1 MQNFLHRLNHRKVFR
16 VATVY
21 SVVAWLLMQI
31 LDIVLPTF
39 NAPLWVNQ
47 TLLLLLLLGLPLVT
61 ILAWLMDSHT
71 EEENEQK
78 INASQQQKSFI
89 TGGSI
94 VNSLAFGL
102 IFLAVT
108 FLLMDRF
115 LLSSNEQANNS
126 QNNGN
131 TSQQIIQR
139 TNILLPSDHTIALAE
154 MMPLGVGRKSIA
166 ISNQGNFLAYVA
178 NESGSLRIYIRPMDS
193 FEAYPLN
200 GTEGGFSPFFSP
212 DEQWLGFLTPTHI
225 LKIPVSGGSPQTL
238 TESTNV
244 YGITWGDDN
253 NIIFSEREG
262 MRVASISADGGQK
275 NILLE
280 STDLVMN
287 PTLLP
292 DNKGILLSNLSS
304 VIQLFDPKTGVVT
317 PLIPRGRDA
326 RYIDSG
332 HIVYAGMESYM
343 AAPFNLETMSI
354 EGSAFP
360 ILDGVLVEALGA
372 SQLTFSNNGILAYI
386 PGADMGIVTPV
397 WTDRNGNETP
407 VSLISRRYG
416 SFDLSPDAS
425 QVAIS
430 IVDGP
435 DSDVWV
441 YDFDRQTT
449 PQRLTVGKG
458 ALFPKWSLDGDDIVF
473 GAQNPANSD
482 VRARLDIQGS
492 GAVES
497 TRIDSDFADLIAPDS
512 WGENGELVVSAI
524 SQADQGLDLYVIDPE
539 DQERRPF
546 LVTENSEWGAS
557 FSPNSDYVAYT
568 TDVSGQYQINVK
580 RYPATEERWVISSGY
595 GEEPFWSEDG
605 SEIFY
610 RRGNQ
615 WLSIPIKTSPEFEA
629 GVPEVLFEGP
639 YGNVPGISYGVV
651 DNGEKFFLLKQP
663 DQELPREINIVNN
676 WAIALEER

>member
-1 MQNFLHRLNHRKVFR
+1 MQNFLQRLNHRKVFR

-78 INASQQQKSFI
+78 ITASQQQKSFT

-115 LLSSNEQANNS
+115 LFSSNEQVNNS

-131 TSQQIIQR
+131 TSQQIVQR
-139 TNILLPSDHTIALAE
+139 TNILLPYDQTIALAE

-178 NESGSLRIYIRPMDS
+178 NESGSLKIYIRPMDS

-225 LKIPVSGGSPQTL
+225 LKIPVSGGSPQSL

-244 YGITWGDDN
+244 YGVTWGDDN

-262 MRVASISADGGQK
+262 MRIASISADGGQK
-275 NILLE
+275 NTLLE
-280 STDLVMN
+280 STDSLFD
-287 PTLLP
+287 PEILP
-292 DNKGILLSNLSS
+292 DNKGILLSNSSS
-304 VIQLFDPKTGVVT
+304 VIQLFDPETGVVR
-317 PLIPRGRDA
+317 PLIPRGRDG
-326 RYIDSG
+326 RYIDTG
-332 HIVYAGMESYM
+332 HIVYTGMESYM
-343 AAPFNLETMSI
+343 AVPFNLATMSI
-354 EGSAFP
+354 EGSPFP
-360 ILDGVLVEALGA
+360 VLDRVLVEAIGV
-372 SQLTFSNNGILAYI
+372 SQLTFSNNGTLAYI
-386 PGADMGIVTPV
+386 PGTDMGIVTPI
-397 WTDRNGNETP
+397 WANRNGDETP
-407 VSLISRRYG
+407 IPLTSRRYG
-416 SFDLSPDAS
+416 SFDLSPDSS
-425 QVAIS
+425 QVALS
-430 IVDGP
+430 IVDGS

-441 YDFDRQTT
+441 YDFDRQTS
-449 PQRLTVGKG
+449 PQRLTVGRG
-458 ALFPKWSLDGDDIVF
+458 ALFPKWSLDGNDIVF

-497 TRIDSDFADLIAPDS
+497 SRINADFADLIGPDS
-512 WGENGELVVSAI
+512 WNKSGDLIVSAT
-524 SQADQGLDLYVIDPE
+524 SKADQGFDLYVIDPAN
-539 DQERRPF
+539 QERRPF
-546 LVTENSEWGAS
+546 VVTENSEWGAS
-557 FSPNSDYVAYT
+557 FSPNGDYVAFT

-580 RYPATEERWVISSGY
+580 RYPPTEERWVISSGY
-595 GEEPFWSEDG
+595 GEEPIWSENG
-605 SEIFY
+605 NEIFY

-615 WLSIPIKTSPEFEA
+615 WLSIPVQTIPEFEA
-629 GVPEVLFEGP
+629 GIPEVLFEGP
-639 YGNVPGISYGVV
+639 YGNVYGISYGVV

-676 WAIALEER
+676 WAIALEEH

>member
-1 MQNFLHRLNHRKVFR
+1 MQKILQTLNHRKVFR

-61 ILAWLMDSHT
+61 ILAWLMDGQT
-71 EEENEQK
+71 EELDEQK
-78 INASQQQKSFI
+78 ITASQQRKSLIF
-89 TGGSI
+89 GGSASS
-94 VNSLAFGL
+94 SLAFGL

-115 LLSSNEQANNS
+115 LFSSNERASTIQNS
-126 QNNGN
+126 TDVN
-131 TSQQIIQR
+131 QQIVQR
-139 TNILLPSDHTIALAE
+139 TSITLPSNQSIALAE
-154 MMPLGVGRKSIA
+154 MMPLGVGRKSLA
-166 ISNQGNFLAYVA
+166 ISSQGNFLAYAA
-178 NESGSLRIYIRPMDS
+178 NESGSLKIYIRPMDS

-225 LKIPVSGGSPQTL
+225 LKIPVSGGSPQSL

-244 YGITWGDDN
+244 YGITWGLDN
-253 NIIFSEREG
+253 NIVFSEREG
-262 MRVASISADGGQK
+262 RRIASISADGGQK
-275 NILLE
+275 RVLLE
-280 STDLVMN
+280 TTDSVFD
-287 PTLLP
+287 PEILP
-292 DNKGILLSNLSS
+292 DSRGILLSNASS
-304 VIQLFDPKTGVVT
+304 VIQLFDPEIGVVR

-326 RYIDSG
+326 RYIDTG
-332 HIVYAGMESYM
+332 HIVYTGMESYM
-343 AAPFNLETMSI
+343 AVSFNLETMSI
-354 EGSAFP
+354 EGSPFP
-360 ILDGVLVEALGA
+360 ILDGVLTEAIGV

-386 PGADMGIVTPV
+386 PGTDMGIVTPI
-397 WTDRNGNETP
+397 WANRNGDETP
-407 VSLISRRYG
+407 ISLDSRRYG

-425 QVAIS
+425 QVALS
-430 IVDGP
+430 IVDGS
-435 DSDVWV
+435 DSDIWV
-441 YDFDRQTT
+441 YDFDRQTS
-449 PQRLTVGKG
+449 PQRLTVGRG
-458 ALFPKWSLDGDDIVF
+458 ALFPRWSLDGNDIAF
-473 GAQNPANSD
+473 GAQNPVNSD

-492 GAVES
+492 GEVES
-497 TRIDSDFADLIAPDS
+497 TRIDADFADLIVPDS
-512 WGENGELVVSAI
+512 WGKNGELIVSA
-524 SQADQGLDLYVIDPE
+524 SSKADQGLDLYIIDPA

-546 LVTENSEWGAS
+546 VVTENSEWGAS
-557 FSPNSDYVAYT
+557 FSPNNDYVAFT

-580 RYPATEERWVISSGY
+580 RFPPTEERWVISSGY

-615 WLSIPIKTSPEFEA
+615 WLSIPVKTSPEFEA

-639 YGNVPGISYGVV
+639 YGNVYGISYGVV

-663 DQELPREINIVNN
+663 AQELPKEINIVNN
-676 WAIALEER
+676 WTKELN